1 MQAPMMTAA
10 PQNMGVQ
17 QMQMGAAGGLKGATY
32 NNNVTATRGYGNG
45 MTMSSSGDF
54 SRQLA

>member
-10 PQNMGVQ
+10 PQ
-17 QMQMGAAGGLKGATY
+17 MQMGAAGGIKGATY